1 MDTEAELRG
10 HETKT
15 FTILQVPS
23 SHLNILLSTQWS
35 LFYCDACV
43 CLPVVFPVE
52 LNHETGGIW
61 RLYSI
66 KYAQAGQQSGYSG
79 VML

>member
-1 MDTEAELRG
+1 MESVLLWCLR
-10 HETKT
+10 
-15 FTILQVPS
+15 
-23 SHLNILLSTQWS
+23 
-35 LFYCDACV
+35 V

-79 VML
+79 VMLWGTQTHTYKEEYRTA